1 MPQTKKRL
9 MSRVL
14 VLDDEP
20 LIAMMLEDWLAELG
34 HETVGPART
43 IPAALALV
51 EEQPL
56 HAAILDLS
64 INGDLSYAVADALAA
79 RRVPFAFAT
88 GHGAAQLKP
97 PHHKAPVLGKPFD
110 FEAVKAVLGQLAP

>member
-1 MPQTKKRL
+1 

-43 IPAALALV
+43 IAAALALV
-51 EEQPL
+51 AEQAPNL
-56 HAAILDLS
+56 AILDLS
-64 INGDLSYAVADALAA
+64 INGEASYAVADALAA
-79 RRVPFAFAT
+79 MGVPFVFAT
-88 GHGAAQLKP
+88 GHGAAQLQA
-97 PHHKAPVLGKPFD
+97 PHGGAPIIGKPFD
-110 FEAVKAVLGQLAP
+110 FDAVKAMLAKLTA